1 MAETALY
8 YQELSRKQAPQPHR
22 LRPASAPRAPSSAVC
37 GDSLHANSTELYPLQ
52 TSQQCSTSEHSG
64 GSNREPCLASPSLL
78 SVEAKPQPQ
87 STCSSAYINSM
98 YRPPIL
104 SPQGTVVPPTF
115 VGVPP
120 APPSLP
126 SPGEISMTALGLP
139 ETETKTSQE
148 QARKHAELT
157 GPPTSSPYHVTP
169 PSLLFSPFSIGG
181 SEKRHP
187 EGIALAGA
195 QEPLASHCP
204 RCRESSS
211 SFWEGRAP
219 SILGCE
225 DASPA
230 FMARA
235 CPLHAGDAGGA
246 PWARGVSL
254 AVAFFDLLGRGV
266 SACSRSL
273 SIGPR
278 QCYTSRVAVLLRVG
292 LAVLVALAV
301 LLFFVHA
308 THGGDRSRAPTEA
321 EIPQPVNREKD
332 SSIWDAAGLPHF
344 ASQSDSERRGG
355 AKPSDSD
362 FTWLEDHD
370 TEEASETDERDAE
383 ESFFMGGATQ
393 LVHPGVG
400 VQGKGA
406 CRGRNYLSH
415 TLRLAHEQS
424 FFSLFANTQGMAK
437 YEASDV
443 IGVDGSLYTVFDSSY
458 AIGHTSYTLRPFDDT
473 NYLIGNP
480 KRTGDEDSQWEAITY
495 DEVTKRFFI
504 VREAIVMEEHTPWTP
519 TTTSSAAPNEQKEAA
534 AAPSPSKKAGKVH
547 KSKTANHGGKD
558 EAEPARSAEVETR
571 GATKN
576 AGKLEHYHAVIE
588 EVEISE
594 KSYKVVQA
602 CRTEFS
608 FSAQNKG
615 FEGVISLRDTN
626 GKFFLLGLC
635 EGNYC
640 KGGAKGRKRGNGRL
654 VLMEKVEAAGT
665 GEQCIWTTVR
675 VLHLP
680 REVAF
685 TDYSSIAVR
694 GSHLAIT
701 SQEDSVV
708 WLGKF
713 NMPEDKPN
721 HSDGGTG
728 VEASVDAPKM
738 LLTDPA
744 ALEVVPGGQVLNF
757 PRDEQCNII
766 YCNIEGIAFA
776 GRLLVT
782 VADKV
787 KAWQDPRCMATDQR
801 VHAFVLPPNFK
812 Y

>member
-1 MAETALY
+1 
-8 YQELSRKQAPQPHR
+8 
-22 LRPASAPRAPSSAVC
+22 
-37 GDSLHANSTELYPLQ
+37 
-52 TSQQCSTSEHSG
+52 
-64 GSNREPCLASPSLL
+64 
-78 SVEAKPQPQ
+78 
-87 STCSSAYINSM
+87 M

-139 ETETKTSQE
+139 EAETKSSQE
-148 QARKHAELT
+148 QARKHAELAE
-157 GPPTSSPYHVTP
+157 PLTSSPYHVTP
-169 PSLLFSPFSIGG
+169 PSLVFSPFSIGG
-181 SEKRHP
+181 SEKRHR

-211 SFWEGRAP
+211 SFLEGPA
-219 SILGCE
+219 SSFSGCE

-230 FMARA
+230 FMGCT
-235 CPLHAGDAGGA
+235 CPVHAGDAGGA

-254 AVAFFDLLGRGV
+254 AVSFFDLLGRGA

-273 SIGPR
+273 SLGPR
-278 QCYTSRVAVLLRVG
+278 RCYTSRVSVLLRVG
-292 LAVLVALAV
+292 LAVLVALGV

-308 THGGDRSRAPTEA
+308 THGGDRSRARAGA
-321 EIPQPVNREKD
+321 EIPQPVNRDKD
-332 SSIWDAAGLPHF
+332 PSIWDTAGLPHF
-344 ASQSDSERRGG
+344 VSQSDGGRRGG
-355 AKPSDSD
+355 AKPSDSH
-362 FTWLEDHD
+362 FTWLEDQE
-370 TEEASETDERDAE
+370 TEAASETDERDGE
-383 ESFFMGGATQ
+383 ESFFMGAATQ

-406 CRGRNYLSH
+406 CRGRHYLSH

-424 FFSLFANTQGMAK
+424 FFSLFANTQGMSK

-458 AIGHTSYTLRPFDDT
+458 AIGHTSYTLRPFDEM
-473 NYLIGNP
+473 NYLISNP
-480 KRTGDEDSQWEAITY
+480 TRTGDEDSQWEAITY
-495 DEVTKRFFI
+495 DEVTKHFFI
-504 VREAIVMEEHTPWTP
+504 VREAIVVEEHAPWTP
-519 TTTSSAAPNEQKEAA
+519 TSTSSAAPNEQQEAA
-534 AAPSPSKKAGKVH
+534 ATPSPFKKAGKVH
-547 KSKTANHGGKD
+547 KSKAAKDGGKD
-558 EAEPARSAEVETR
+558 KVEPPRSPEGETG

-576 AGKLEHYHAVIE
+576 AAKLEHYHAVIE
-588 EVEISE
+588 EVEINE

-615 FEGVISLRDTN
+615 FEGVVSLRDTN

-640 KGGAKGRKRGNGRL
+640 RGGAKGRQRGNGRL
-654 VLMEKVEAAGT
+654 VLMEKVEATGT
-665 GEQCIWTTVR
+665 GEHCMWTTVR

-694 GSHLAIT
+694 GSHVAIT

-728 VEASVDAPKM
+728 VEATVDAPKM